1 MIEERFASIRDQPA
15 GSELLATGRR
25 LAEDVKVGRTA
36 FFDHFGVSSEREY
49 RERGREAGRL
59 FTAFNIGMKDW
70 PSTKEALVRIER
82 ICLDRDLRPPDH
94 WQFIPERRMG
104 LPKEQRRAAMQ
115 ETGPVLWDEDDWL
128 DWGQCTPCMQPQAGD
143 NMIGGP
149 ASIENAI
156 DALRAGSTYV
166 GCLSQMT
173 WKWPY
178 FDDDIAQLSSMVTA
192 CGLLSAKAGEGV
204 VLDTYL
210 EDGYPAV
217 FADYGSLVGWALI
230 ERRIADLCGVPL
242 SVAWGGLTSH
252 PINKSVVTIA
262 LDMIDPD
269 RVPPSFVQG
278 DTISYTTDIERNS
291 AICSEDTLFMLA
303 VQYRY
308 KTGSAALPVPLTENL
323 RVPTADEIAQVQI
336 MAREIERRVPE
347 ISDLVRWDT
356 LEARAATLAERGRVY
371 FERVMNGLGDGGVD
385 VDDVLQLVV
394 ALRRLGSDE
403 IERRYGFSVA
413 EENAYPTELF
423 AKAADA
429 VRKDLRYDL
438 SRRVVV
444 LGSTD
449 VHVAAKSA
457 IGESLR
463 HCGAQV
469 VDCGVNCDPEDL
481 IEAAARHDAHA
492 IVISTHNGVARSY
505 GSQLMRIC
513 HDQGRAF
520 EMYMGGVLNEDS
532 PESDTPVDASQE
544 LNDLGILTPGDIN
557 GLLAALVLSAN
568 RSPLSVEKEVS

>member
-1 MIEERFASIRDQPA
+1 MGLRIISLNLRNY
-15 GSELLATGRR
+15 RR
-25 LAEDVKVGRTA
+25 LGSSHWTLAYVDGPNGHLQRHRLVARSITQWLKRSLLRLRISLRARSFSDWPTIGRNVKVGRTA

-49 RERGREAGRL
+49 REKGREAGRL

-70 PSTKEALVRIER
+70 ASTKEALMRIER
-82 ICLDRDLRPPDH
+82 TCLDRGIRPPDH

-115 ETGPVLWDEDDWL
+115 ETGPVLWDEDDWM
-128 DWGQCTPCMQPQAGD
+128 DWGHCTPCMQPQAGD

-156 DALRAGSTYV
+156 DALRAGSTYI

-178 FDDDIAQLSSMVTA
+178 FDDDIAQLSSMITA
-192 CGLLSAKAGEGV
+192 CGILSAKAGEGV
-204 VLDTYL
+204 VLDTYI

-262 LDMIDPD
+262 LDMLDPANI
-269 RVPPSFVQG
+269 PPTFVQG

-308 KTGSAALPVPLTENL
+308 KTGSSALPVPLTENL
-323 RVPTADEIAQVQI
+323 RVPTADEIAHVQI

-347 ISDLVRWDT
+347 ISDHLRWDV
-356 LEARAATLAERGRVY
+356 LEDRATALAARGQVY
-371 FERVMNGLGDGGVD
+371 FDRVMNGLSDGGVD

-394 ALRRLGSDE
+394 GLRRLGGEE
-403 IERRYGFSVA
+403 IERRYGFPATGEDV
-413 EENAYPTELF
+413 YPTELF

-429 VRKDLRYDL
+429 V
-438 SRRVVV
+438 
-444 LGSTD
+444 
-449 VHVAAKSA
+449 
-457 IGESLR
+457 
-463 HCGAQV
+463 
-469 VDCGVNCDPEDL
+469 
-481 IEAAARHDAHA
+481 
-492 IVISTHNGVARSY
+492 
-505 GSQLMRIC
+505 
-513 HDQGRAF
+513 
-520 EMYMGGVLNEDS
+520 
-532 PESDTPVDASQE
+532 
-544 LNDLGILTPGDIN
+544 
-557 GLLAALVLSAN
+557 
-568 RSPLSVEKEVS
+568 

>member
-1 MIEERFASIRDQPA
+1 MVEEKFASIKDQPA

-49 RERGREAGRL
+49 RERGREVGRL

-70 PSTKEALVRIER
+70 PSTKEALMRIER
-82 ICLDRDLRPPDH
+82 TCLDRDIRPPDH

-128 DWGQCTPCMQPQAGD
+128 DWGHCTPCMQPQAGD

-178 FDDDIAQLSSMVTA
+178 FDDDIAQLSSMITA
-192 CGLLSAKAGEGV
+192 CGILSAKASEGV
-204 VLDTYL
+204 VLDTYI

-262 LDMIDPD
+262 LDMLDPD
-269 RVPPSFVQG
+269 NIPPTFVQG

-308 KTGSAALPVPLTENL
+308 KTGSSALPVPLTENL

-347 ISDLVRWDT
+347 ISDHLRWDV
-356 LEARAATLAERGRVY
+356 LEDRATTLAARGRAY
-371 FERVMNGLGDGGVD
+371 FDRVMNGLSDGGVD
-385 VDDVLQLVV
+385 VNDVLQLVV
-394 ALRRLGSDE
+394 GLRRLGGDE
-403 IERRYGFSVA
+403 IERRYGFSVTA
-413 EENAYPTELF
+413 EDVYPTELF
-423 AKAADA
+423 VKAADA
-429 VRKDLRYDL
+429 VLKDQPHDL

-481 IEAAARHDAHA
+481 IEAARRDDAHA

-505 GSQLMRIC
+505 GLQLAKLS
-513 HDQGRAF
+513 HDHGLYI

-532 PESDTPVDASQE
+532 PESDTPVDASRE
-544 LNDLGILTPGDIN
+544 LNALGISTPGGIDA
-557 GLLAALVLSAN
+557 LLEALVLGAN
-568 RSPLSVEKEVS
+568 RSPLSVEKEEL